1 MSPKPPKKTAISQK
15 NISYPCDLE
24 LLGGRLPIKRLSEQ
38 YQLQSPDGN
47 SPRLQK
53 RRTKTKKSN
62 PSEIVFFEEESPKS
76 KTSKKKQY
84 AVELP
89 NCLEQQPPQEL
100 PQSL

>member
-1 MSPKPPKKTAISQK
+1 MSPKPPKKAPISQK
-15 NISYPCDLE
+15 NIFYPCDLG

-53 RRTKTKKSN
+53 RKTKTKKSN
-62 PSEIVFFEEESPKS
+62 PSGIVFFEEEPPKS

-89 NCLEQQPPQEL
+89 NCREQQPPPGL
-100 PQSL
+100 PQAL